1 MGKNSLDDQTRKV
14 VVNGSYSAWRQV
26 TSLVPQGSVL
36 QAMLSKTSVSDLNK
50 ARGCN
55 HPTCEDDTK
64 LWGPVNTHKGWFAV
78 QRGLSKRVEWSDIN
92 PRRCSQDKS
101 PQSSS

>member
-26 TSLVPQGSVL
+26 TSWVPQGSVL
-36 QAMLSKTSVSDLNK
+36 QAILFQTSISDLNK

-55 HPTCEDDTK
+55 YTTREDDTE
-64 LWGPVNTHKGWFAV
+64 LWGPANTHKGWAAV
-78 QRGLSKRVEWSDIN
+78 QRALSKQVEWSDIN

-101 PQSSS
+101 PRSSS